1 MVKLWRPVVA
11 GKTNKRTPLIKSVRK
26 FCNENLFQTQIKC
39 FCVRSLASTYLPR
52 QVVLSF
58 NCQKTLIVSRGPLR
72 KIVDHT
78 NGEKLQNHKQKCDQ
92 VGLFLKSLVDNFFIK
107 VVNFL

>member
-1 MVKLWRPVVA
+1 MYDVRLL
-11 GKTNKRTPLIKSVRK
+11 TIYQRTSYIKHR
-26 FCNENLFQTQIKC
+26 T
-39 FCVRSLASTYLPR
+39 RSIINHK
-52 QVVLSF
+52 SF